1 MHKTP
6 TDTGSKDKDLGV
18 ADEGKRQCRGSHHFI
33 APAAQAF
40 KTASFECDS
49 LRDGAM
55 FAGPRAACSRA
66 AIGSGS
72 EVDVSPIPSRKK
84 KLLLVQS
91 WVEHI
96 AADNEKELKAS
107 EGRTC
112 GRPEMK
118 HRRGLWSPEED
129 QKLREL
135 RWINYLRPGLK
146 RGSFSPEEQETVMK
160 LHAVWSLIAT
170 HLPGRTDNEVKN
182 HWNSYLKKKAVEIDG
197 STSSCS
203 STSFTASSY
212 QSSMIDSRVPE
223 NLNNEVPF
231 PDSSEDA
238 YSSLFVSQLTS
249 HGCSSFG
256 TPQPPFAKVIFAD
269 WLPADHANNDHISSC
284 FLEEH
289 HQSCQETLQPKSSQ
303 AALYEDWRYLSGYS
317 LSPSDIAGVETL
329 QVDETSQS
337 EMEKQWATHQILFPW
352 FV

>member
-18 ADEGKRQCRGSHHFI
+18 ADEGKRRCRGSHHFI

-55 FAGPRAACSRA
+55 VLIPR
-66 AIGSGS
+66 
-72 EVDVSPIPSRKK
+72 VQRKR
-84 KLLLVQS
+84 
-91 WVEHI
+91 VEGI
-96 AADNEKELKAS
+96 RRQFFM
-107 EGRTC
+107 GCRTC

-129 QKLREL
+129 QKLREYILRHGHGCWSSVPAKAGLQRDGKSCRL

-160 LHAVWSLIAT
+160 LHAVLGNKWSLIAT